1 MFVFSSRASVPL
13 DGAFFTPSGL
23 SGTAL
28 IQTLAALSRDLA
40 ASSPLQRRN
49 SRSLLRCL
57 KILSSL
63 FESLLHDEE
72 LTDLSFSSS
81 ADLCFKELYVLVY
94 RAKALLHYCSHSG
107 RLWLLIQSR
116 RVSGYFHDLCRD
128 ISTLLDI
135 LPLGDLKSLAGET
148 REQVELLRRQLR
160 DSKLYLDPREEM
172 LRLRVLSFLDGFEND
187 CVPDWTDLRE
197 AFIRRLGIRSAGAC
211 RAEVDFLEERI
222 HVDDREDDDVDPAVM
237 SAMAALAR
245 YCRFALFGFQEDEV
259 DGNGRTMKKSQV
271 SHEVTEQ
278 SISIPKDFC
287 CPISLDLMR
296 DPVIISSGQTYDRE
310 SITRWM
316 DEGHCTCPNSGQTLS
331 HTRLVPNRALRSLI
345 SQWCAAN
352 AVVYDCPETGSEIAL
367 AAASSKAAAGATRA
381 TVDLLV
387 RLLSDGSEESKTVAV
402 RELRFLAKIGKENRA
417 CIAEAGAIPLLHL
430 LLCSS
435 NPITQE
441 NTVTSILNLSI
452 LDRNKNLIMAE
463 RGCLRSIVYVLRSGW
478 TTEARENA
486 AATLFSLSAI
496 HDYKKMIMQEP
507 GAVESLAELLTVGSS
522 RGKKDAVTA
531 LFNLSTHPES
541 GEKMVSS
548 GAVSALVSSLGTE
561 GVAEEAAGA
570 LAMLMRQVMVAG
582 VVGRDDKAVAG
593 LVRLMRSG
601 SPRAKENAVAALNEM
616 CRSGGTA
623 LTQRVANTPAL
634 GGLIQTLLFTG
645 TKRARRKAASLARM
659 CQRCEPV
666 PAPMTLGGG
675 WGIEYVLGRSGTMG
689 RGSGIGGG
697 GSDVPVSGLVAI
709 SVPVL

>member
-13 DGAFFTPSGL
+13 AGAFFTPAGL

-28 IQTLAALSRDLA
+28 IQTIAGLSRDLSV
-40 ASSPLQRRN
+40 SSPLQRRN
-49 SRSLLRCL
+49 SRFLLRCL
-57 KILSSL
+57 KILSTF
-63 FESLLHDEE
+63 FESLLDSE
-72 LTDLSFSSS
+72 LSPSSSSS
-81 ADLCFKELYVLVY
+81 ADLCFKELYVLVH
-94 RAKALLHYCSHSG
+94 RAKALLHCCSHSG
-107 RLWLLIQSR
+107 RLWLLIQSH
-116 RVSGYFHDLCRD
+116 RVSGYFHDLSRE
-128 ISTLLDI
+128 IYTLLDI
-135 LPLGDLKSLAGET
+135 LPIGDFKNVAGEA

-160 DSKLYLDPREEM
+160 ESKPYLDPHEES
-172 LRLRVLSFLDGFEND
+172 LRRLVFSFLDGFED
-187 CVPDWTDLRE
+187 GCFPDQGKLRE
-197 AFIRRLGIRSAGAC
+197 AFIQRLGIRSASAC

-222 HVDDREDDDVDPAVM
+222 HVVDDREYDDADPAVL

-245 YCRFALFGFQEDEV
+245 YSRFALFGFQEDEV
-259 DGNGRTMKKSQV
+259 DRNGRTLKKGVV
-271 SHEVTEQ
+271 SREVAEQ

-310 SITRWM
+310 SITRWLE
-316 DEGHCTCPNSGQTLS
+316 DGHCTCPNSGQTLN

-352 AVVYDCPETGSEIAL
+352 SIAYDSPDTGSGIAA
-367 AAASSKAAAGATRA
+367 AAASNKAAAGATRA

-387 RLLSDGSEESKTVAV
+387 RLLSNGSDEAKTVAV
-402 RELRFLAKIGKENRA
+402 RELRFLAKTGKDNRA
-417 CIAEAGAIPLLHL
+417 CIANAGAIPFLHL
-430 LLCSS
+430 LLSSS
-435 NPITQE
+435 NAIAQE
-441 NTVTSILNLSI
+441 NTVTAILNLSI
-452 LDRNKNLIMAE
+452 LDKNKNLIMSE
-463 RGCLRSIVYVLRSGW
+463 HGCLGSIVSVLRSGW

-496 HDYKKMIMQEP
+496 HDYKKMIMAEP
-507 GAVESLAELLTVGSS
+507 GAVEALAELLTIGSS

-548 GAVSALVSSLGTE
+548 GAVSALVSALGME

-570 LAMLMRQVMVAG
+570 LAMLMRQAIVASE
-582 VVGRDDKAVAG
+582 VGKEDKAVAG

-616 CRSGGTA
+616 CRSGGAAMTK
-623 LTQRVANTPAL
+623 RVASTPAL
-634 GGLIQTLLFTG
+634 GALIQTLLFTG

-659 CQRCEPV
+659 CQRCETV
-666 PAPMTLGGG
+666 PATMALGGG
-675 WGIEYVLGRSGTMG
+675 WGIEYVLGRSSTMA
-689 RGSGIGGG
+689 RGGG
-697 GSDVPVSGLVAI
+697 AGADVPVSGLVAI